1 MSIINE
7 YLVMLES
14 KDQKKNWVN
23 TPLEP
28 LYCLFFLSFFL
39 RSSSAEFLS
48 AVLPSLPRRWIVL
61 NYLSIWLVVLHSDP
75 VYFDPDA
82 ELDESESSLESSLES
97 SPDANAPSQLDY
109 SSESSSSPSPSLDE
123 AAAPCSG
130 PALNFI
136 AASCFFPF
144 AYVTL
149 SNSPVFKPHAI
160 LSNSKSNRSAC
171 NCPALR
177 MRWKML
183 MPF

>member
-7 YLVMLES
+7 YLVVFEL

-23 TPLEP
+23 DSPCTLI
-28 LYCLFFLSFFL
+28 LFVFFFFFFLT
-39 RSSSAEFLS
+39 RSSAEFLS
-48 AVLPSLPRRWIVL
+48 AVLPSHPHHWIDL
-61 NYLSIWLVVLHSDP
+61 NYLFIWLVVRHSDP
-75 VYFDPDA
+75 VYFDPEA
-82 ELDESESSLESSLES
+82 ELDESELLCSES
-97 SPDANAPSQLDY
+97 SPEADPPSLLDY
-109 SSESSSSPSPSLDE
+109 SSSPSPSPSLDE

>member
-7 YLVMLES
+7 NLVVSEL

-23 TPLEP
+23 SPLVP
-28 LYCLFFLSFFL
+28 LYCFFFLLFFL
-39 RSSSAEFLS
+39 RRSSAEFLS
-48 AVLPSLPRRWIVL
+48 AVLPSLSRRWIDL
-61 NYLSIWLVVLHSDP
+61 NCLFIWLVVRHSDP

-82 ELDESESSLESSLES
+82 ELDESEALCSES
-97 SPDANAPSQLDY
+97 SPDANPLSQLDY
-109 SSESSSSPSPSLDE
+109 SSSSSPSPSLDE

-149 SNSPVFKPHAI
+149 SNSPVFKPQAI